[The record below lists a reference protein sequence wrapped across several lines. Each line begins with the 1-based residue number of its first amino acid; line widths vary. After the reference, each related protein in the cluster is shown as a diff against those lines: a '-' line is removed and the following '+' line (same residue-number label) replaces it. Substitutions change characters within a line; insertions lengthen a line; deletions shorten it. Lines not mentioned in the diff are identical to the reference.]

1 MVTWVLVEE
10 PTFEVA
16 RAFEI
21 VEYRLNSDP
30 EAVQWICAHL
40 PVVEPAG
47 HHMGRHG
54 LAHGQRPRRHDRGDV
69 VGVVDPEVGR
79 HL

>member
-1 MVTWVLVEE
+1 MEGDAMITWVLVEE

-16 RAFEI
+16 RAIEI

-40 PVVEPAG
+40 PVVEPA
-47 HHMGRHG
+47 
-54 LAHGQRPRRHDRGDV
+54 QD
-69 VGVVDPEVGR
+69 
-79 HL
+79 

>member
-1 MVTWVLVEE
+1 MARGREGRCGGSAKCVPVPIEGDAMITWVLVEE

-16 RAFEI
+16 RAIEI

-40 PVVEPAG
+40 PVVEPA
-47 HHMGRHG
+47 
-54 LAHGQRPRRHDRGDV
+54 QD
-69 VGVVDPEVGR
+69 
-79 HL
+79 

>member
-16 RAFEI
+16 RAIEI

-40 PVVEPAG
+40 PVVALRGVRCYPGGPGAPDGFDAG
-47 HHMGRHG
+47 ST
-54 LAHGQRPRRHDRGDV
+54 LS
-69 VGVVDPEVGR
+69 
-79 HL
+79 